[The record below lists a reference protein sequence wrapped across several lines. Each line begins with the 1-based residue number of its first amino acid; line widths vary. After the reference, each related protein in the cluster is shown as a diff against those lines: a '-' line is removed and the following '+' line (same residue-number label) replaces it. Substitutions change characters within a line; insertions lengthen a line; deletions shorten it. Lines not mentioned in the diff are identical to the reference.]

1 MSFMKTN
8 RFILFLSC
16 FAIVFLTGF
25 ASYGQ
30 SSNKENK
37 NPYANLPFKD
47 RLSFGGNFGL
57 AFGSVVTSIVI
68 APTIGYNVSPK
79 FTAGLGPIYQ
89 YYKDNTYPN
98 SGNSI
103 YGGGVYGRYYPLDMI
118 FLQTE
123 FQVLNLDELRYPVDQ
138 IRQRVTIPVLFVGG
152 GYTQRTANGSGI
164 YIGILYDLI
173 GDINSPYP
181 NNINFLIGGT
191 FSL

>member
-30 SSNKENK
+30 SSNKESN
-37 NPYANLPFKD
+37 NPYANLPFKE
-47 RLSFGGNFGL
+47 RLFVGGNFGL
-57 AFGSVVTSIVI
+57 SVGTVTSILI
-68 APTIGYNVSPK
+68 APTLGYNISPK
-79 FTAGLGPIYQ
+79 FTTGLGPIYQ
-89 YYKDNTYPN
+89 YYKDNRFPG

-103 YGGGVYGRYYPLDMI
+103 YGGSVFGRYYPLDMI
-118 FLQTE
+118 FIQTE
-123 FQVLNLDELRYPVDQ
+123 FQVLNLEELRYPIDQ
-138 IRQRVTIPVLFVGG
+138 IRQRVTVPVLFVGG
-152 GYTQRTANGSGI
+152 GYTQRTSNGSGL
-164 YIGILYDLI
+164 YFGLLYDLI

-181 NNINFLIGGT
+181 NNINLIIGGT